1 MNIVIFK
8 ETAKRI
14 VRAAITTKTIV
25 RKKWNHENTLS
36 KRRKER
42 KATKNRW
49 DKQKGLSVTVNIN
62 SNMSLI
68 VNEIILQL
76 DHKVC
81 QMW

>member
-1 MNIVIFK
+1 MYWSGREKKYQLPLDFSNSRMNIVIFR

-14 VRAAITTKTIV
+14 VRADITTKTIV

-49 DKQKGLSVTVNIN
+49 DK
-62 SNMSLI
+62 
-68 VNEIILQL
+68 
-76 DHKVC
+76 
-81 QMW
+81 